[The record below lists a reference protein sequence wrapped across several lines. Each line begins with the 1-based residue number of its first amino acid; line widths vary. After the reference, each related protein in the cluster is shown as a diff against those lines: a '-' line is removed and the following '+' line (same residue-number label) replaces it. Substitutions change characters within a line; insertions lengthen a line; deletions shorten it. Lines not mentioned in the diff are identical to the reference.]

1 MAKPYFRYVPDFDC
15 VSRLK
20 DVNHIGDYVTVK
32 NLFKRVQVRP
42 DIFNDATHFTKY
54 TIIGDERPDNIAF
67 KVYKDSNLDWLVLMS
82 NNIVNFE
89 TEWPLT
95 QQSFYN
101 YLISKYGTDEGINSV
116 HHYESKEIR
125 NSQKRIV
132 LPKGLEIPKD
142 YSITFYDP
150 GLNTERVV
158 SGISVE
164 ITNYIYEER
173 LQNKKR
179 NIYLLK
185 DNYIGLVLDDM
196 DNLLQ
201 YESGSSQYVSN
212 RLVKGD
218 NIRLY

>member
-1 MAKPYFRYVPDFDC
+1 MAKPYFRYVPDFDY

-89 TEWPLT
+89 TEWHLN

>member
-1 MAKPYFRYVPDFDC
+1 MAKTYFRYVPDFDY

-20 DVNHIGDYVTVK
+20 DFKHIGDYVRVK

-54 TIIGDERPDNIAF
+54 TIVGNERPDNVAF
-67 KVYKDSNLDWLVLMS
+67 KIYDDSNLDWLVLMS
-82 NNIVNFE
+82 NNIINFE
-89 TEWPLT
+89 SEWPLD

-101 YLISKYGTDEGINSV
+101 YLISKYGTEENINST
-116 HHYESKEIR
+116 HHYESKEVK
-125 NSQKRIV
+125 NSQKRII

-142 YSITFYDP
+142 YSITYYDP
-150 GLNTERVV
+150 GTKTEKVA
-158 SGISVE
+158 SQISTE

-173 LQNKKR
+173 LETKKR

-185 DNYIGLVLDDM
+185 NEYIGLVLDDM

-201 YESGSSQYVSN
+201 YEPGSTQYVSN
-212 RLVKGD
+212 KVVKGD